1 MKIILTSSGF
11 ENIESLCKIEKIL
24 NKSFDRIKML
34 VIPIARK
41 YEYNKKKYLEDYISI
56 GFKEEN
62 ISFFNDE
69 EPEKYRK
76 LNLDLIYVCGGNTFL
91 LKDCLKK
98 SDFEKDIIEYVN
110 NGVVYLGASAGTHIA
125 TKSIEH
131 VKYFDENEV
140 NIRDFNGLNLY
151 PGIVICHYNDTRKK
165 IYEELKTKYNKVET
179 ISDNEILYS
188 KDKEWIKI

>member
-1 MKIILTSSGF
+1 
-11 ENIESLCKIEKIL
+11 
-24 NKSFDRIKML
+24 ML

-41 YEYNKKKYLEDYISI
+41 YEYKKKKYLDDYISI

-62 ISFFNDE
+62 IYFFNDE
-69 EPEKYRK
+69 EPEKYRN

-91 LKDCLKK
+91 LKDCLNK

-110 NGVVYLGASAGTHIA
+110 NGVAYLGASAGTHIA

-131 VKYFDENEV
+131 VKYFDDNEV

-151 PGIVICHYNDTRKK
+151 PWIVICHYNDTRKK
-165 IYEELKTKYNKVET
+165 IYEELKTKYDKVET
-179 ISDNEILYS
+179 ISDNEILYN
-188 KDKEWIKI
+188 KNNEWIKI